1 MVQVQEIT
9 KAEFERMP
17 KKPTPLGEKGRES
30 VEILGTLLKGRPI
43 VIRGASRGFQVAL
56 SQRIKRNRM
65 KVEMRIQRETG
76 GLRTIA
82 LLKRR

>member
-9 KAEFERMP
+9 RAEFERMP
-17 KKPTPLGEKGRES
+17 KKPTPLGEKGTES
-30 VEILGTLLKGRPI
+30 VEILGTLRNGRPI